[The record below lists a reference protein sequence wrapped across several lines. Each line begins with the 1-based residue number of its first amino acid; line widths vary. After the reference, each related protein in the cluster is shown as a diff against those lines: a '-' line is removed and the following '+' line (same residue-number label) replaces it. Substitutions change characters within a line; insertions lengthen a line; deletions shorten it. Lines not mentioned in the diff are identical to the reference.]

1 MSLSGNKKILKGY
14 KGEKQQMKTILRFF
28 RPKPVLTCVVV
39 ALLALSIF
47 AVSAEAMF
55 VPAASHQDATA
66 APTGSAVRTADL
78 AKIQK
83 ALESK
88 IIQQKLMDYG
98 LSPEETMV
106 RVNRLSDSQISLL
119 ASHADAIQAGGMRD
133 STIILIL
140 ILVLLLILLI

>member
-1 MSLSGNKKILKGY
+1 
-14 KGEKQQMKTILRFF
+14 MKTLLKIFYT
-28 RPKPVLTCVVV
+28 KPLLACLAA
-39 ALLALSIF
+39 ALLTLSIF
-47 AVSAEAMF
+47 SGPADAMF
-55 VPAASHQDATA
+55 VPAAHHQDSTV
-66 APTGSAVRTADL
+66 APTESTGRTADL

-98 LSPEETMV
+98 LSPEETMA

-140 ILVLLLILLI
+140 ILVLLLVLLI

>member
-1 MSLSGNKKILKGY
+1 
-14 KGEKQQMKTILRFF
+14 MKTMLRVF
-28 RPKPVLTCVVV
+28 RFKPFLTYGVA

-47 AVSAEAMF
+47 TGSAEAMF
-55 VPAASHQDATA
+55 VPAAPHQDSTSTTA
-66 APTGSAVRTADL
+66 GSADRTTDL

-98 LSPEETMV
+98 LSPEETMA
-106 RVNRLSDSQISLL
+106 RVNQLSDSQISLL
-119 ASHADAIQAGGMRD
+119 ASHADALQAGGMRD

-140 ILVLLLILLI
+140 ILVLLLVLLI